1 MAAPHVPTG
10 EEAIAQA
17 WNQVLPRRAAAVA
30 LDRGFTTARI
40 ERVLQVALALAST
53 LLGVQ
58 SVGAAL
64 ASDLGPPLR
73 TVLVGMVFASLAAM
87 IVACLVGR
95 WARSTSAVFAFLL
108 PLALAVLGALP
119 EPSYEP
125 DGGPWMFF
133 LLSVAP
139 AAAAITFP
147 TAWQFLW
154 VVVVPALYAYIR
166 LSSGAFAPE
175 YWIAATYD
183 LSLALIIGTTI
194 VALVWMFR
202 SLASGVDAA
211 RSAAIAEYSRAASAD
226 AAEQERVE
234 VAALMHDSVLA
245 ALIAAGRA
253 RSAREHQLAVSM
265 AREALTRL
273 ANAESDE
280 PEGSDAPV
288 TSSWI
293 RSELQAQARALGL
306 DLVVEESGPPM
317 SGIPGRVARAL
328 VLAATQAVANAIQH
342 AEGRGLA
349 VRLSARGGRV
359 QIVVVDAGT
368 GLDLAAIPAD
378 RLGIRASIFA
388 RVTAVGGRA
397 EIESDGGGTV
407 VTIAWPSEDA
417 PQSMQGVTR

>member
-30 LDRGFTTARI
+30 LERGFTTARI

-53 LLGVQ
+53 LLGAQ
-58 SVGAAL
+58 AVGAAL

-73 TVLVGMVFASLAAM
+73 TVLVVMVFASLAAM

-119 EPSYEP
+119 APGYEP
-125 DGGPWMFF
+125 DGGPWIFF

-147 TAWQFLW
+147 TVWQILW
-154 VVVVPALYAYIR
+154 VVVVPVLYAYIR
-166 LSSGAFAPE
+166 LSRGAFAPE
-175 YWIAATYD
+175 YWIAAVYD
-183 LSLALIIGTTI
+183 LSLALIIGATI

-253 RSAREHQLAVSM
+253 RSEREHQLAVSM

-306 DLVVEESGPPM
+306 DLVVEETAPPM

-342 AEGRGLA
+342 ADGRGLA

-359 QIVVVDAGT
+359 QIVVVDAGA

-397 EIESDGGGTV
+397 EIDSDGGGTV

-417 PQSMQGVTR
+417 RQSMQGVTR